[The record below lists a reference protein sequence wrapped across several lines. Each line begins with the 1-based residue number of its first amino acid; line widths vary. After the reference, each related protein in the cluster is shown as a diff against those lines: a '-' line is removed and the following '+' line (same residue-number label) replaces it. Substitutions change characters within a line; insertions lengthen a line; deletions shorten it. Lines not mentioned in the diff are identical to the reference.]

1 MCHHTGDSTRER
13 WAPTEVTDEEDP
25 GEEPLEQDDDPSFVQ
40 DERDVDVELL
50 EADDD

>member
-1 MCHHTGDSTRER
+1 MCHHTRDGAREQ
-13 WAPTEVTDEEDP
+13 WDLIEPADEEDD
-25 GEEPLEQDDDPSFVQ
+25 EADDDPSFVQ